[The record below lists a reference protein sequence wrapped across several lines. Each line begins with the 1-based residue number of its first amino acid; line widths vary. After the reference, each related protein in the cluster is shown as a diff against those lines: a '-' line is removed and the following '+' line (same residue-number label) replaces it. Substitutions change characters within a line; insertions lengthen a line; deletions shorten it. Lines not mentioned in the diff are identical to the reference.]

1 MSGMKIALQEAKVRK
16 ELNVLLNSDES
27 MLNLFSTVFSDAIT
41 KCCPSQKEIVCSPFF
56 SVTVLMSM
64 QVFYSKLYSGISG

>member
-41 KCCPSQKEIVCSPFF
+41 KCYPSQKELVC
-56 SVTVLMSM
+56 
-64 QVFYSKLYSGISG
+64 